1 MALRRTTKSKLYRY
15 SVYVVLLAIAVWAI
29 VSTDWAKIGPLFLS
43 LIHTDAADDPHRV

>member
-29 VSTDWAKIGPLFLS
+29 VSTRLGEDR
-43 LIHTDAADDPHRV
+43 AAVLQS